1 MASGVKKK
9 SANVVVWIILLLL
22 IAGLGGFG
30 VSNFGGS
37 TAAIAT
43 VGDTEVNVNDYY
55 RALQQELRG
64 FQAQTGQQLPLSQAV
79 ALGVDQNVRAR
90 LITAASLDNETKR
103 IGLSVGDER
112 VKTEVLATPAFQG
125 INGSFDRTAYS
136 QTLDQAGLNEAEYE
150 NTIRAETARTIL
162 QSAVINGV
170 EAPAAMTAAF
180 INFTQEN
187 RNFSWIRLDQTSLPE
202 LVPEPTDAQ
211 LESYYQANAADFIE
225 PEKKR
230 LSYIW
235 VTPDMVVD
243 QVEISD
249 DDLKKEYDNRQSE
262 FSKPERRLV
271 ERLIFPNDTD
281 IAAAK
286 ARLDA
291 NEATF
296 EELVTE
302 RGLTLLD
309 IDLGD
314 VLVDTLGD
322 AGEAIFAMESP
333 GIIGPIQTNLGPA
346 LFRMNGILAAQNT
359 AFEDVKAQLQDELAL
374 DRARRQISA
383 SITDIDDLLAG
394 GALLKEVAD
403 ESDLQLATV
412 DWAEGDSDGIATYS
426 AFRDAASAVV
436 EGDYAEVLELDDG
449 GIFALQYDE
458 VVPSALNPINTVMSD
473 VISGW
478 ENTEIEKRLSEMA
491 DDLIARINKGE
502 DITTLGYEVTS
513 EQSILRDATIEGI
526 PFGLIEEVFSM
537 EKGAANKVD
546 GNSVAFVVRLD
557 DVLPPE
563 ADNPD
568 LIQIKDTMETA
579 ISQALSQDIF
589 AAFSGALQSEVGV
602 SVNSAVINAV
612 HSQFPQ

>member
-90 LITAASLDNETKR
+90 LITSASLDNETKR